1 MSHIFSKNCIE
12 IPESVLFPKK
22 MKVLITIVS
31 SNINEVTRVVL
42 NSFIQ
47 KLHHHKK
54 AQNAH
59 ARKKIKKYS

>member
-1 MSHIFSKNCIE
+1 MSHNFSKNFIE

-31 SNINEVTRVVL
+31 SNINVTRVVL